1 MSLVERALKKL
12 QEERKPDAD
21 GLTPVAPVVVA
32 KVVREPGGAVSGTDV
47 AYDRVEPPRKRV
59 SISRTALREAGVIP
73 PADRERLIA
82 DQYRRIKRALIGN
95 LTGKVEPPIQ
105 HPRLIMMT
113 SALSGDGKT
122 YTSVN
127 LALSL
132 AGEKDRSCL
141 LVDGDVAK
149 PHIGDLFAV
158 QEEPGLLDALQDDSV
173 EIESLILPTDVP
185 GLSILPAGKRSE
197 QATELLASERMAQ
210 VLQRLETRDPRRIVL
225 IDSPPILLSSEA
237 RVLLNIMGQVVFVVR
252 AGVTPKAAVLEALNQ
267 IDEGRYVGLIL
278 NQSEAAQ
285 ASAYYGYGYGYGAA
299 YGAES
304 DPGTGKK

>member
-12 QEERKPDAD
+12 QEDRKSDSGGVPP
-21 GLTPVAPVVVA
+21 LAPVVVA
-32 KVVREPGGAVSGTDV
+32 KVVREPAGASAEV

-59 SISRTALREAGVIP
+59 SVSRTALREAGVIP
-73 PADRERLIA
+73 PPDRERLIA

-95 LTGKVEPPIQ
+95 MSGRADPPIA

-132 AGEKDRSCL
+132 AGEKDKTCL

-149 PHIGDLFAV
+149 PHIGNLFGV
-158 QEEPGLLDALQDDSV
+158 QEEPGLLDVLQNDSLDV
-173 EIESLILPTDVP
+173 ESLILPTDVP
-185 GLSILPAGKRSE
+185 GLSILPAGQRTE
-197 QATELLASERMAQ
+197 QATELLASDRMLQ
-210 VLQRLETRDPRRIVL
+210 ILQRLEARDPRRMAV

-237 RVLLNIMGQVVFVVR
+237 RVLTNLVGQVVFVVR
-252 AGVTPKAAVLEALNQ
+252 AGVTPKSAVLEALTQ

-278 NQSEAAQ
+278 NQSEAAH
-285 ASAYYGYGYGYGAA
+285 ASSYYGYGYGYGAA
-299 YGAES
+299 YGAER
-304 DPGTGKK
+304 DPSGGKK

>member
-12 QEERKPDAD
+12 QEDRKTD
-21 GLTPVAPVVVA
+21 GGGMKPVAPVVVA
-32 KVVREPGGAVSGTDV
+32 KVVREPVVAATGADV
-47 AYDRVEPPRKRV
+47 AYERVEPPRKRV

-95 LTGKVEPPIQ
+95 MSGKVVPPIP

-132 AGEKDRSCL
+132 AGEKDRTCL

-149 PHIGDLFAV
+149 PHIGNLFGV
-158 QEEPGLLDALQDDSV
+158 QEEPGLLDALQDPSLDV
-173 EIESLILPTDVP
+173 ESLILPTDVP
-185 GLSILPAGKRSE
+185 GLSILPAGQRTE
-197 QATELLASERMAQ
+197 QATELLASERMLQ
-210 VLQRLETRDPRRIVL
+210 ILQRLEARDPRRIAVV
-225 IDSPPILLSSEA
+225 DSPPILLSSEA
-237 RVLLNIMGQVVFVVR
+237 RVITNLVGQVVFVVR
-252 AGVTPKAAVLEALNQ
+252 AGVTPRPAVLEALSQ

-278 NQSEAAQ
+278 NQSEAAH
-285 ASAYYGYGYGYGAA
+285 ASSYYGYGYGYGAA
-299 YGAES
+299 YGGDR
-304 DPGTGKK
+304 DPENAKK

>member
-12 QEERKPDAD
+12 QEDRKSDAQ

-32 KVVREPGGAVSGTDV
+32 KVVRDPTSAATTD
-47 AYDRVEPPRKRV
+47 YDRLEPPRKRV
-59 SISRTALREAGVIP
+59 SISRTALREAGVVP

-95 LTGKVEPPIQ
+95 LSGKVDPPIQ

-132 AGEKDRSCL
+132 AGEKDRTCL

-149 PHIGDLFAV
+149 PHIGELFGV
-158 QEEPGLLDALQDDSV
+158 QEEPGLLDVLQSDTLDV
-173 EIESLILPTDVP
+173 EGLILPTDVP
-185 GLSILPAGKRSE
+185 GLSILPAGKRTE
-197 QATELLASERMAQ
+197 QATELLASERMTHI
-210 VLQRLETRDPRRIVL
+210 LQRLEGRDPRRIVL

-252 AGVTPKAAVLEALNQ
+252 AGVTPKAAVLEALSQ

-278 NQSEAAQ
+278 NQSEAAH
-285 ASAYYGYGYGYGAA
+285 ASGYYGYGYGYGAA
-299 YGAES
+299 YGAERE
-304 DPGTGKK
+304 PGTGK

>member
-12 QEERKPDAD
+12 QEDRKSDAD
-21 GLTPVAPVVVA
+21 GLKPVAPVVVA
-32 KVVREPGGAVSGTDV
+32 KVVREQAGV
-47 AYDRVEPPRKRV
+47 AASADAEYDRVEPPRKRV
-59 SISRTALREAGVIP
+59 SISRTALREAGVVP

-149 PHIGDLFAV
+149 PHIGDLFGV
-158 QEEPGLLDALQDDSV
+158 QEEPGLLDALQDDTLD
-173 EIESLILPTDVP
+173 IESLILPTDVP
-185 GLSILPAGKRSE
+185 GLSILPAGKRTD
-197 QATELLASERMAQ
+197 QATELLASERMAHI
-210 VLQRLETRDPRRIVL
+210 LQRLEGRDPRRMVL

-252 AGVTPKAAVLEALNQ
+252 AGVTPKAAVLDALSQ

-278 NQSEAAQ
+278 NQSEAAH
-285 ASAYYGYGYGYGAA
+285 ASGYYGYGYGYGAA
-299 YGAES
+299 YGAERE
-304 DPGTGKK
+304 PGTDKK

>member
-12 QEERKPDAD
+12 QEDRKADAD
-21 GLTPVAPVVVA
+21 GLKPVAPVVVA
-32 KVVREPGGAVSGTDV
+32 KVVREPTGAEID
-47 AYDRVEPPRKRV
+47 YDRVEPPRKRV
-59 SISRTALREAGVIP
+59 SISRTALREAGVVP

-95 LTGKVEPPIQ
+95 LSGKTDPPIQ

-149 PHIGDLFAV
+149 PHIGDLFGV
-158 QEEPGLLDALQDDSV
+158 QEEPGLLDALQDDTAD
-173 EIESLILPTDVP
+173 IESLILPTDVP
-185 GLSILPAGKRSE
+185 GLSILPAGKRTD
-197 QATELLASERMAQ
+197 QATELLASERMAHI
-210 VLQRLETRDPRRIVL
+210 LQRLEGRDPRRIVL

-252 AGVTPKAAVLEALNQ
+252 AGVTPKAAVLEALSQ

-278 NQSEAAQ
+278 NQSEAAH
-285 ASAYYGYGYGYGAA
+285 ASSYYGYGYGYGAG
-299 YGAES
+299 YGGDRNGE
-304 DPGTGKK
+304 DGKK

>member
-12 QEERKPDAD
+12 QEDRKTEGG
-21 GLTPVAPVVVA
+21 GLMPLAPVVVA
-32 KVVREPGGAVSGTDV
+32 KLVREPVGTATSADV
-47 AYDRVEPPRKRV
+47 AYDRIEPPRKRV
-59 SISRTALREAGVIP
+59 SISRNALREAGVIP

-95 LTGKVEPPIQ
+95 MSGRVEPAIQ

-132 AGEKDRSCL
+132 AGEKDRTCL

-149 PHIGDLFAV
+149 PHIGNLFGV
-158 QEEPGLLDALQDDSV
+158 QEEPGLLDALQDESLDV
-173 EIESLILPTDVP
+173 ESLILPTDVP
-185 GLSILPAGKRSE
+185 GLSILPAGRRHE
-197 QATELLASERMAQ
+197 QATEMLASERMLQ
-210 VLQRLETRDPRRIVL
+210 VLQRLESRDPRRIALV
-225 IDSPPILLSSEA
+225 DSPPILLSSEA
-237 RVLLNIMGQVVFVVR
+237 RVLMNIMGQIVFVVR
-252 AGVTPKAAVLEALNQ
+252 AGVTPKPAVLEALSQ

-278 NQSEAAQ
+278 NQSETAHAAG
-285 ASAYYGYGYGYGAA
+285 YYGYGYGYGAG
-299 YGAES
+299 YGADRDLEN
-304 DPGTGKK
+304 GKK